1 MDCLPEQEEC
11 LMHRFYADTV
21 NRVDSVVSLPEED
34 ARHACT
40 VLRMKPGQQAEIILD
55 DGSRWSAEILS
66 VSPKDVRL
74 RLLSL
79 LPSTEPSVSVTL
91 YQGLPKSDK
100 MDLIMQKAVEL
111 GVSRIVPVLM
121 ERCVSRPDPKD
132 SARKLERWRKIVREA
147 GKQSGRCLIPQVSGI
162 LTLKQVLSDPVL
174 PAVNIVPWENAGS
187 NGPLSFSKS
196 HPSLSSIGILIG
208 PEGGIAAD
216 EIRLL
221 QSSGFIP
228 VTLGKR
234 ILRTETAGLAA
245 VSAIMCLYGEME

>member
-1 MDCLPEQEEC
+1 MDCFPEQEEC
-11 LMHRFYADTV
+11 LMHRFYADPE
-21 NRVDSVVSLPEED
+21 NCMDNVVSLPEED

-40 VLRMKPGQQAEIILD
+40 VLRMKPGQQAEIIM
-55 DGSRWSAEILS
+55 DGSRWSAEIIS

-74 RLLSL
+74 RLLSP

-111 GVSRIVPVLM
+111 GVSRIVPMLM

-147 GKQSGRCLIPQVSGI
+147 GKQSGRCLIPEVSDI
-162 LTLKQVLSDPVL
+162 LTLKQVLHDPAL
-174 PAVNIVPWENAGS
+174 PDINIVPWENVEG

-196 HPSLSSIGILIG
+196 HPRLSSIGIMIG
-208 PEGGIAAD
+208 PEGGID
-216 EIRLL
+216 PEEIILL
-221 QSSGFIP
+221 QASGFIP

-245 VSAIMCLYGEME
+245 VSSIMCLYGEMD